1 MPPDSSPLSFS
12 SIRRFKL
19 KRLAI
24 VIIFALLILLTSL
37 PAWCGDDTKN
47 VQTQTTKSQADVDRD
62 IAKMSK
68 EMTPMFGNMVESMMQ
83 GKLRVFAQQDTTVL
97 LAKFV
102 KNFYN
107 ALVAEGFS
115 KEEALQIV
123 TGFGFPAIQ

>member
-1 MPPDSSPLSFS
+1 M
-12 SIRRFKL
+12 
-19 KRLAI
+19 LAI
-24 VIIFALLILLTSL
+24 VIISALLILFSSL
-37 PAWCGDDTKN
+37 PALCGEDTKN
-47 VQTQTTKSQADVDRD
+47 VQTQNTKSQADVDRD